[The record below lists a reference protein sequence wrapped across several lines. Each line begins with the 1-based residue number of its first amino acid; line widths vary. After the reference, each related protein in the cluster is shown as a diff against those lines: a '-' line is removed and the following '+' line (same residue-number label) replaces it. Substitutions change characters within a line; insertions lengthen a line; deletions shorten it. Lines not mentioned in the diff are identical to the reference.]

1 MLRQFK
7 HKPSGVVLVTVLMV
21 IVVMIIFTIG
31 LLSRSVTQTVS
42 AEKQVDRIRAEQFVK
57 GVFWQVYA
65 NLADNLLVA
74 GSVTQT
80 IDGKTYT
87 ATITP
92 PIAATKGKGI
102 YGTDPYTISVDY

>member
-7 HKPSGVVLVTVLMV
+7 NNPSGVVLVTVLMV

-42 AEKQVDRIRAEQFVK
+42 AEKQIDRIRAEQFVK

-65 NLADNLLVA
+65 NLADGGTPA
-74 GSVTQT
+74 TSYTAP
-80 IDGKTYT
+80 IDGKNFT
-87 ATITP
+87 ATVTLP
-92 PIAATKGKGI
+92 TAATKGQGI

>member
-65 NLADNLLVA
+65 NLADNLPIA
-74 GSVTQT
+74 TSVTQT
-80 IDGKTYT
+80 IDGKVYT
-87 ATITP
+87 ASIRSG
-92 PIAATKGKGI
+92 AAGTGI
-102 YGTDPYTISVDY
+102 YGTTPYTFQVDY